1 MRSLWNT
8 EINACGVDPSLAIL
22 ADFLTQG
29 VIVPVSVRQNE
40 LRFLFG
46 RFASATNA
54 CGRLS
59 APQWRPSTHPRLPPR
74 SRGIGNMDEFVTE
87 WNGGFRGMSL
97 RLFDLA
103 RKEWS
108 IYWSSDRTGTLE
120 PPVVGRFEAGI
131 GTFYGRDSHQ
141 GTPVLARFLW
151 SDITPGGALWRRAF
165 STDDGKTWETNWR
178 MHMTRE

>member
-1 MRSLWNT
+1 MN
-8 EINACGVDPSLAIL
+8 
-22 ADFLTQG
+22 DFD
-29 VIVPVSVRQNE
+29 
-40 LRFLFG
+40 FLFG
-46 RFASATNA
+46 RFHVRNERLKARLVGSSDWETFDATND
-54 CGRLS
+54 C
-59 APQWRPSTHPRLPPR
+59 RPIL
-74 SRGIGNMDEFVTE
+74 GGVGNMDELVTE

-97 RLFDLA
+97 RLFDLT

-120 PPVVGRFEAGI
+120 PPVVGRFEGGI

-151 SDITPGGALWRRAF
+151 SDITPTSALWQQAF

-178 MHMTRE
+178 MHMTARRTGSPC